1 MMLMGNMRF
10 VMNYEICD
18 ELVGCTDVNA
28 CNYDPNATDDDGSC
42 EYAEEYY
49 DCDGNCINDA
59 DGDEICDE
67 LEIVGCT
74 DVNACNYDPN
84 ATDDDGSCE
93 YAEEYYDCDGN
104 CINDAD
110 GDEICD
116 ELDNCVDVFNPD
128 QEDFDGDGEGDEC
141 DPDDG
146 IGLDEENNNSIL
158 VFPNP
163 TKGLVNIQY
172 LNSGNNIILR
182 IINNIGQIVETIEIK
197 AFDSNID
204 YSLDLENYGKG
215 IYQIQLHDA
224 DKIVSQRVIVD

>member
-1 MMLMGNMRF
+1 MVGNYTAI
-10 VMNYEICD
+10 VSDSLCSDTLSLEIPELFLDECGNCD
-18 ELVGCTDVNA
+18 EDPGNDCILGCTDSLA
-28 CNYDPNATDDDGSC
+28 CNYNEIATDDDGSC

-49 DCDGNCINDA
+49 DCDGNCINDS

-74 DVNACNYDPN
+74 DSNACNYNPS

-128 QEDFDGDGEGDEC
+128 QEDFNSDNIGDAC
-141 DPDDG
+141 DG
-146 IGLDEENNNSIL
+146 IGL
-158 VFPNP
+158 
-163 TKGLVNIQY
+163 
-172 LNSGNNIILR
+172 
-182 IINNIGQIVETIEIK
+182 
-197 AFDSNID
+197 
-204 YSLDLENYGKG
+204 LENQNRKKL
-215 IYQIQLHDA
+215 I
-224 DKIVSQRVIVD
+224 KVVDILGRDFSFKTESNFLLYLYDDGSVEKKYKK